1 MISFHKLVIT
11 TLAALT
17 AAQFVSGAT
26 DESAREQNAN
36 RRPRPTPTPRV
47 RTVFDWENFESDIGG
62 VAQFKDAN
70 LVNPWGIAVSSRGYV
85 WIADN
90 GTGVAT
96 VYYPDGKPFPNSASP
111 LVVAIP
117 ASASSTEGAN
127 PTGIVSNS
135 TPFFKVSNG
144 TNALPAQF
152 IFVSEDGVI
161 SGWNQQLSNTQ
172 AFVAVDNGP
181 ADAVYKGV
189 TRGTFNNQNYL
200 YATNFHSGAVET
212 YDENFVLQ
220 AGFPFADPNLTP
232 GFAPFGIRN
241 LNGQIYVT
249 YAKQD
254 NPADA
259 DDDVPGPGNGFVD
272 IFTTNGQFVKRLIS
286 GGGLNSPWGLELING
301 GLWVGNFG
309 DGQINIYGPTS
320 GNFVGSAKDRFGRPL
335 QFDGLW
341 ALVFDNQA
349 LYFSAG
355 IADEEHGL
363 FGVIFPDF

>member
-11 TLAALT
+11 TLVALT
-17 AAQFVSGAT
+17 AAQFAFAAT
-26 DESAREQNAN
+26 EENAREQNQN
-36 RRPRPTPTPRV
+36 TNHGRRGSTA
-47 RTVFDWENFESDIGG
+47 FDWQNLDSDIGG
-62 VAQFKDAN
+62 VAQFKDPN
-70 LVNPWGIAVSSRGYV
+70 VVNPWGIAISRGYV
-85 WIADN
+85 WVVNN

-96 VYYPDGKPFPNSASP
+96 VYYSDGRPFPNSASP

-135 TPFFKVSNG
+135 TQFFKVSNG
-144 TNALPAQF
+144 TNSLPAQF
-152 IFVSEDGVI
+152 IFVSEDGMI
-161 SGWNQQLSNTQ
+161 SGWNPQLSNTQ
-172 AFVAVDNGP
+172 AFAAVDNG
-181 ADAVYKGV
+181 ATDAVYKGV
-189 TRGTFNNQNYL
+189 TRGSFNGHNYL

-220 AGFPFADPNLTP
+220 AGLPFADPNLP
-232 GFAPFGIRN
+232 AGFAPFGIRN

-259 DDDVPGPGNGFVD
+259 DDDVPGPGNGFID
-272 IFTTNGQFVKRLIS
+272 IFTTGGQFVKRLVS
-286 GGGLNSPWGLELING
+286 NGALNSPWGLEIVNG
-301 GLWVGNFG
+301 ALWVGNFG
-309 DGQINIYGPTS
+309 DGRINVYSPNS
-320 GNFVGSAKDRFGRPL
+320 GNSLNTPKDVFGNPL

-341 ALVFDNQA
+341 ALVFGNQG

-355 IADEEHGL
+355 IADEQHGI